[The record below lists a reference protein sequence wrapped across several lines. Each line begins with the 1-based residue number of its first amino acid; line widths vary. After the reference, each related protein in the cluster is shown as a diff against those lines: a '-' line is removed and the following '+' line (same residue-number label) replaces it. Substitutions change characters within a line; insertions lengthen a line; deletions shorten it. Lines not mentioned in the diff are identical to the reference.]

1 MTDRLAYFTSSFLWE
16 KEREKKKK
24 LKFALLNSLHRMKFL
39 SQFFLLFFF
48 FFFEIYS
55 TPDDT
60 KNIAPE

>member
-1 MTDRLAYFTSSFLWE
+1 
-16 KEREKKKK
+16 
-24 LKFALLNSLHRMKFL
+24 MKFL

>member
-1 MTDRLAYFTSSFLWE
+1 MTDRLAYFTSSLLLE
-16 KEREKKKK
+16 KEREKKKAQICFI
-24 LKFALLNSLHRMKFL
+24 KFASSNEVPLPLFSSF
-39 SQFFLLFFF
+39 FFF